1 MLSIKPK
8 MITADEADFIFKCG
22 RVWREFTKG
31 NEVIVVVEHKISIQD
46 LFGQYVDVIKLGIDK
61 GLVEVLTLDQV
72 EAEHLD
78 KVVVEF

>member
-1 MLSIKPK
+1 MV
-8 MITADEADFIFKCG
+8 G
-22 RVWREFTKG
+22 
-31 NEVIVVVEHKISIQD
+31 VVEHKISIQD